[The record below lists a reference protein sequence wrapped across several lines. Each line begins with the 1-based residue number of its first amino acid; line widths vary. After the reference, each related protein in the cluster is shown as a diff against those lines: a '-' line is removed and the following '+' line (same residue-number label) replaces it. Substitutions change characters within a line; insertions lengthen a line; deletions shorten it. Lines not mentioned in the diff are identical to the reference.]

1 MHIFRW
7 LMKHPIII
15 LAVYFLCMAAIL
27 FSMTRGG
34 SSDKSPELAET
45 VKSETTDVDVTDEP
59 AIEPSTLTSAL
70 VNGEPA
76 KEVTAETEQTSTTE
90 GEKSGEN
97 TESKATETAASTDT
111 NENKESEEETIATE
125 TKTEKPSESTETAA
139 NSVESEEGSAASYFK
154 AHGVDPSLNTPVT
167 IASVTEEKQ
176 EQTTSEAA
184 DNQEEKASTSESTEA
199 DTAAVVENDTQF
211 SEMSADEMLLMARE
225 AYWNNGLEE
234 SAQIYQ
240 QLISANPDAI
250 DYKGELG
257 NVYWRQGFPKKAA
270 ELYAEISLPMIEQGN
285 QDRVANMVGFIGLF
299 YPEKATEIHNKLQAG
314 K

>member
-1 MHIFRW
+1 
-7 LMKHPIII
+7 MKS
-15 LAVYFLCMAAIL
+15 L
-27 FSMTRGG
+27 
-34 SSDKSPELAET
+34 E
-45 VKSETTDVDVTDEP
+45 
-59 AIEPSTLTSAL
+59 
-70 VNGEPA
+70 
-76 KEVTAETEQTSTTE
+76 
-90 GEKSGEN
+90 EN
-97 TESKATETAASTDT
+97 TEAEVTETSTET
-111 NENKESEEETIATE
+111 NENKESEEETVATE
-125 TKTEKPSESTETAA
+125 TVKSEATDVDVTDAEQTSTTEAEKSGKNTESEATETAA
-139 NSVESEEGSAASYFK
+139 NSVESEEGSATSYFK

-176 EQTTSEAA
+176 EQPTTETA

-211 SEMSADEMLLMARE
+211 SEMNADEMLLMARE